1 MAKKII
7 LHTRSQK
14 IVTNSSTENQRDDLF
29 LGLLVYKES
38 LVNRML
44 VLIIFLAT
52 IIYYVFANGSL
63 IKKNDTSFTTGLI
76 LITMVLVMIFYGYC
90 TLKQLHKL
98 NSIFKYALNNSSTN
112 NIHQLMDDDSATLI
126 FIMSFVVLIAFTII
140 LVSIFKILF
149 L

>member
-29 LGLLVYKES
+29 LGLLAYKES

-112 NIHQLMDDDSATLI
+112 HIHQLMDDDSATLI